1 MSNDKNTDKPV
12 LATLREMAVGDAVTF
27 PIERTSYLRSLCATF
42 GAEWNKKFS
51 TKTDRIERT
60 VRVTRVQ

>member
-12 LATLREMAVGDAVTF
+12 LATLRDMELGDAATF

-42 GAEWNKKFS
+42 GVEWNRKFS

-60 VRVTRVQ
+60 ITVTRVE